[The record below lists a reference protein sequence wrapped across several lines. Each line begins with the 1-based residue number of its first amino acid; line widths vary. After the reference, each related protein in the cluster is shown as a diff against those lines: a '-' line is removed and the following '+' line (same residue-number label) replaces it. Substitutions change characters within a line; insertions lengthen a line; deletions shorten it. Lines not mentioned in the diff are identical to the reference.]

1 MVSDKI
7 LDILMRNEYMSAK
20 AISLECKCSDKTVRT
35 RIKNI
40 NMILKGA
47 TIISQPRKGYFLQIF
62 NEEEF
67 KKFLSTDYYGIAD
80 QQFRF
85 SLIINSDTLD
95 QSFRL
100 G

>member
-1 MVSDKI
+1 MKMISDKI

-47 TIISQPRKGYFLQIF
+47 TIISQPRKGYFYRYLMRRNLKIF
-62 NEEEF
+62 I
-67 KKFLSTDYYGIAD
+67 YI
-80 QQFRF
+80 
-85 SLIINSDTLD
+85 
-95 QSFRL
+95 
-100 G
+100 